1 MPTARIN
8 HNTHLQ
14 DVHRTLAVHSA
25 NMSKEIGQL
34 SSGLRVERAS
44 DDPAS
49 LALADG
55 IRSEVRAITEG
66 TRNIQQTFSLLQ
78 VADGSL
84 SEIAAMVNR
93 MRTLAMQAGSS
104 IFNDVD
110 RQNINSEFEQLREE
124 IDRIAGSTTYNGRQL
139 LTGGNNSLGPG
150 STAADLAST
159 TGLSDI
165 RIDEAIPGTYTFIDE
180 PGDGLLTIG
189 NGVQTQTVSIGE
201 DLQPDG
207 SVGDTEFFRVI
218 FDRLGVRVSLTGADV
233 AGAPGVYIDGALD
246 GQQLVVEEESGLTF
260 QMGPSETS
268 NDVSR
273 VDIMDMRASGPILNL
288 TDISIVT
295 INDAHNALER
305 LGNAIQS
312 ITTER
317 NLLGAFQN
325 RLQLSVATS
334 DAVVERMVNTE
345 SEIREVDVARSIT
358 NLSRSQVLSQVATQ
372 VAIEADT
379 DIERILSLLS

>member
-14 DVHRTLAVHSA
+14 DIHRSLSVHSA
-25 NMSKEIGQL
+25 GMGRQISQL
-34 SSGLRVERAS
+34 SSGLRVERSS

-55 IRSEVRAITEG
+55 IRSEVRAMTEG
-66 TRNIQQTFSLLQ
+66 TRNIQQTFSLVQ

-84 SEIAAMVNR
+84 NEISAMVNR

-139 LTGGNNSLGPG
+139 LTGGNNTLGSG
-150 STAADLAST
+150 STAVDLADT
-159 TGLSDI
+159 TGITDI
-165 RIDEAIPGTYTFIDE
+165 RIDEAGPGIYTFVDE
-180 PGDGLLTIG
+180 PGDGLLTLG
-189 NGVQTQTVSIGE
+189 NGVQTQTINMRE

-207 SVGDTEFFRVI
+207 SVGDDKFFPVI
-218 FDRLGVRVSLTGADV
+218 FDRLGIRVSLTGADV
-233 AGAPGVYIDGALD
+233 VGAPGAYTDGALN
-246 GQQLVVEEESGLTF
+246 GQQLVVQEESGLTF
-260 QMGPSETS
+260 QIGPSEAS

-273 VDIMDMRASGPILNL
+273 VEINDMRAGGPILNL
-288 TDISIVT
+288 RDISIVT
-295 INDAHNALER
+295 IDDAHNALDR
-305 LGNAIQS
+305 LGRAVQS
-312 ITTER
+312 VTSER
-317 NLLGAFQN
+317 NRLGAFQN
-325 RLQLSVATS
+325 RLQLSIATS
-334 DAVVERMVNTE
+334 DAVVERMVATE
-345 SEIREVDVARSIT
+345 SEIRDVDVAQT
-358 NLSRSQVLSQVATQ
+358 VANLSRSQILSQVATR
-372 VAIEADT
+372 VATEADT

>member
-1 MPTARIN
+1 
-8 HNTHLQ
+8 
-14 DVHRTLAVHSA
+14 
-25 NMSKEIGQL
+25 
-34 SSGLRVERAS
+34 
-44 DDPAS
+44 
-49 LALADG
+49 
-55 IRSEVRAITEG
+55 
-66 TRNIQQTFSLLQ
+66 
-78 VADGSL
+78 
-84 SEIAAMVNR
+84 
-93 MRTLAMQAGSS
+93 
-104 IFNDVD
+104 
-110 RQNINSEFEQLREE
+110 
-124 IDRIAGSTTYNGRQL
+124 
-139 LTGGNNSLGPG
+139 
-150 STAADLAST
+150 
-159 TGLSDI
+159 
-165 RIDEAIPGTYTFIDE
+165 
-180 PGDGLLTIG
+180 
-189 NGVQTQTVSIGE
+189 
-201 DLQPDG
+201 
-207 SVGDTEFFRVI
+207 VGDTEFFRVI

-260 QMGPSETS
+260 QVGPSETS

-345 SEIREVDVARSIT
+345 SEIREVDVARSVT